1 MKKIATITFH
11 GAHNYGSNLQ
21 SYALQEYIKKFKN
34 RYSKKTIF
42 FKQR

>member
-21 SYALQEYIKKFKN
+21 SYDLQEYIKKIAGSGCI
-34 RYSKKTIF
+34 Y
-42 FKQR
+42 